1 MFGDYAEVWRASLAG
16 LARLFDYGSV
26 MEGGRTYP
34 LLGASV
40 PGASTVVITA
50 GFHGDERAGP
60 RTLLAHGREIFL
72 YARERGVGLRVYPC
86 LNPSGF
92 EANTRYNLS
101 GERPNND
108 LLRYEIAPGVWK
120 GELLPGQSYLRVVPV
135 TAGSGVP
142 KETAA
147 LVKELGRYPAP
158 DASLDLHQDNFI
170 HGSLFYAY
178 VFGDLAA
185 YRPLLARSGALVP
198 VLRSCIVDS
207 GHEPGTDV
215 RADAEGFIECN
226 DGSITDYYFRR
237 GCPFTAA
244 IETTS
249 ETPAA
254 QADDIN
260 LIWIRGFIDLA
271 AQSSAARVDEKIRR
285 APRAA

>member
-1 MFGDYAEVWRASLAG
+1 MFGDYAQAWRASLEGMAH
-16 LARLFDYGSV
+16 LSDFGSV
-26 MEGGRTYP
+26 TEAGGTYP
-34 LLGASV
+34 LLRATI

-60 RTLLAHGREIFL
+60 LTLLSHAPEIVR
-72 YARERGVGLRVYPC
+72 YARQRGVGLRIYPC
-86 LNPSGF
+86 VNPSGF
-92 EANTRYNLS
+92 EANTRYNRS

-108 LLRYEIAPGVWK
+108 LLRYEVAPGVWK
-120 GELLPGQSYLRVVPV
+120 GELLPGQSFLSTAPV
-135 TAGSGVP
+135 GAATGVP

-147 LVKELGRYPAP
+147 LARELARHPTP

-185 YRPLLARSGALVP
+185 YRPLLAQSGALVP

-215 RADAEGFIECN
+215 RADAEGFIACN

-244 IETTS
+244 IETTT
-249 ETPAA
+249 ETPLA
-254 QADDIN
+254 QADAIN
-260 LIWIRGFIDLA
+260 LIWIRGFIDLV
-271 AQSSAARVDEKIRR
+271 AR
-285 APRAA
+285 AGGST